1 MPQLA
6 LRLRNVTYT
15 YSPGERPLEA
25 LIGVDLEVAFGEFV
39 TLVGPSGCGKT
50 TLLRL
55 VAGLARPTEGIIEI
69 PSDGHRGIGFVFQSG
84 ALMPWRT
91 VRGNIR
97 LPLELA
103 GLDGKASRTQVDRM
117 IELVGLS
124 GFESAYPKELSG
136 GMQQRVAL
144 ARALVS
150 QPALLLLD
158 EPFAALD
165 AFSRERMNEEL
176 QRIWLASGTTVIM
189 VTHSIEEAVFLSDRV
204 VVLSHRPGRV
214 KGIFTVPFERPR
226 PGEARYHSEF
236 TALAA
241 RIRRAVDAGAYGEE
255 VGLKAN
261 VQAGRS

>member
-25 LIGVDLEVAFGEFV
+25 LIGVDLDVASGEFV

-55 VAGLARPTEGIIEI
+55 VAGLARPTGGIIEI
-69 PSDGHRGIGFVFQSG
+69 PADGHAGIGFVFQSG

-103 GLDGKASRTQVDRM
+103 GLGSEESHRQVDRM
-117 IELVGLS
+117 IELVGLG
-124 GFESAYPKELSG
+124 GFESAYPRELSG

-158 EPFAALD
+158 EPFVALD
-165 AFSRERMNEEL
+165 AFSRERMNDEL
-176 QRIWLASGTTVIM
+176 QRIWLASATTVIM

-214 KGIFTVPFERPR
+214 KGVFPVPFERPR
-226 PGEARYHSEF
+226 LSQARYSPEF

-255 VGLKAN
+255 AGLQAK
-261 VQAGRS
+261 VQVGRS